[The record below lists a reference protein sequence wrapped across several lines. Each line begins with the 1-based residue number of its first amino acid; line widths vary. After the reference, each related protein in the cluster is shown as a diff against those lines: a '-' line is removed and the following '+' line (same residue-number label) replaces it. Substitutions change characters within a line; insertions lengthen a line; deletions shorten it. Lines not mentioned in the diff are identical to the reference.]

1 MSEYDHMVDMI
12 MSANKARDEIVL
24 CLVGPPGCGKTS
36 AVHEAAE
43 KLGAGQVVTIIASQ
57 ILPSEVSGITMPDS
71 KTKSMEIYD
80 HYKLSSLKDGDIL
93 FFDELLE
100 ADQSVLS
107 ACLTLI
113 ESRMMMSG
121 RILPDIQII
130 AATNPTVSPS
140 SLKPN
145 IRQRFMFCRFNIDK
159 QGTHDYILSKT
170 GINLT
175 PMILDKVVDDG
186 TSYNFLTP
194 RSLTKLCVW
203 MSRAKN
209 HRERMQIENNIN
221 TIWGSTIGTMI
232 KECMPKE
239 NKTDIIKDILCE
251 EYPELAA
258 DQKFTDCKIE
268 DMLAVLQEQDNFET
282 IKQFLENIQ
291 MPETSVPF

>member
-1 MSEYDHMVDMI
+1 MSEYEQMVDMI
-12 MSANKARDEIVL
+12 ISANKARDEIVL

-43 KLGAGQVVTIIASQ
+43 KLGAGQIVTIIASQ

-80 HYKLSSLKDGDIL
+80 HYRLSSLKDGDIL

-121 RILPDIQII
+121 RLLPDIQII
-130 AATNPTVSPS
+130 AATNPTVQPS
-140 SLKPN
+140 VLKAN
-145 IRQRFMFCRFNIDK
+145 IRQRFMFCRFNVDRD
-159 QGTHDYILSKT
+159 GTHDYILAKT
-170 GINLT
+170 GIDLT
-175 PMILDKVVDDG
+175 PKIIGKIVDDG

-209 HRERMQIENNIN
+209 SKELAQIENNIN
-221 TIWGSTIGTMI
+221 TIWNNTIGTMI
-232 KECMPKE
+232 RECMPKQ

-251 EYPELAA
+251 EYPELAD
-258 DQKFTDCKIE
+258 DQKFMDCKIE

-282 IKQFLENIQ
+282 IKQFLENIE
-291 MPETSVPF
+291 MAKTDVEF

>member
-1 MSEYDHMVDMI
+1 MSEYEQMVDMI
-12 MSANKARDEIVL
+12 ISANKARDEIVL

-80 HYKLSSLKDGDIL
+80 HYRLSSLKDGDIL

-121 RILPDIQII
+121 RLLPDIQII
-130 AATNPTVSPS
+130 AATNPTVQPS
-140 SLKPN
+140 VLKAN
-145 IRQRFMFCRFNIDK
+145 IRQRFMFCRFNVDRE
-159 QGTHDYILSKT
+159 GTHDYILAKT
-170 GINLT
+170 GIDLT
-175 PMILDKVVDDG
+175 PSILGKIVDDG

-194 RSLTKLCVW
+194 RSLTKLCIW

-209 HRERMQIENNIN
+209 SKELAQIENNIN
-221 TIWGSTIGTMI
+221 TIWNNTIGTMI
-232 KECMPKE
+232 RECMPKQ
-239 NKTDIIKDILCE
+239 NKTNIIKDILCE
-251 EYPELAA
+251 EYPELAD
-258 DQKFTDCKIE
+258 DQKFMDCKVE

-282 IKQFLENIQ
+282 IKQFLENIE
-291 MPETSVPF
+291 MEKTDVKF